1 MYGVTL
7 KKAYKTAFDFIMPTQ
22 TVTKNIPP
30 YICRIPESQCEAVI
44 VLCIPVLTENKKDY
58 RLTRLRAGNFLSI
71 PVKIK
76 Q

>member
-30 YICRIPESQCEAVI
+30 RVYYSQDSQQQTGQNM
-44 VLCIPVLTENKKDY
+44 P
-58 RLTRLRAGNFLSI
+58 
-71 PVKIK
+71 
-76 Q
+76 